1 MRILLVEDEAPLRE
15 TLAAR
20 LKREGFAVDAAQDGE
35 EGLYMGREVPFD
47 LGIIDLGLPKMSGME
62 LIQALR
68 GEGKKFPVLILTARS
83 SWQDKVEGL
92 KQGADDYLVKPF
104 HVEEL
109 LARINALVRRA
120 AGWSKPTLECGP
132 VTLDLAAQTVSVNG
146 QNVDLTS
153 YEYKVLEYLMM
164 HAGELVSKAD
174 LTEHIYQQD
183 FDRDSN
189 VLEVFIGRLRKKLDP
204 DGALNGSPLVLCQ
217 NGVNGP
223 DKGSIPNSA
232 QPGDRVTVE
241 LGADVDLILGFMA
254 RATGQDNFNLHAES
268 TMQVTFAPASS
279 VAGAAG
285 SQVSV
290 LPTSSSAT
298 TTSLSGAV
306 PMLVA
311 TIS

>member
-20 LKREGFAVDAAQDGE
+20 LKRDGFAVDAAQDGE
-35 EGLYMGREVPFD
+35 EGIYLGREVPFD
-47 LGIIDLGLPKMSGME
+47 LAIIDLGLPKMSGMD
-62 LIQALR
+62 LVKALR
-68 GEGKKFPVLILTARS
+68 EAGQSYPILILTART

-92 KQGADDYLVKPF
+92 RQGADDYLVKPF

-109 LARINALVRRA
+109 LARLNALLRRA

-132 VTLDLAAQTVSVNG
+132 VTLDLAAQTVSVSG
-146 QNVDLTS
+146 ANVDLTS

-204 DGALNGSPLVLCQ
+204 NGALKP
-217 NGVNGP
+217 
-223 DKGSIPNSA
+223 IE
-232 QPGDRVTVE
+232 TVR
-241 LGADVDLILGFMA
+241 GRGYRFAIARNAD
-254 RATGQDNFNLHAES
+254 
-268 TMQVTFAPASS
+268 
-279 VAGAAG
+279 
-285 SQVSV
+285 
-290 LPTSSSAT
+290 
-298 TTSLSGAV
+298 
-306 PMLVA
+306 
-311 TIS
+311 